1 MPLVDLQLVEE
12 VVWAFLSSLAILAY
26 SELLAAASFVVE
38 TLPFGF

>member
-12 VVWAFLSSLAILAY
+12 VVSSLAILAY

-38 TLPFGF
+38 TSPFGF